1 MTRRR
6 ILIRF
11 ASRCSALLLLVGS
24 VACESGPAP
33 EVDAPA
39 DPAQA
44 GYRAQ
49 GNEPFWSLVL
59 EQATMSFSQLGVDD
73 TVRAERPAAERLED
87 GWRFAATASGEPF
100 LVRIE
105 DRRCNDSMSGRP
117 FPHSIEVTVGDQ
129 VFTGCGGDTASLLVG
144 EEWGVVRLEDTAPVH
159 PAPTLR
165 FEAGGVLTG
174 TGSCNR
180 FRATYEITGEGMV
193 IGPAAATRMACP
205 EPGVDAQ
212 EVRFFAAL
220 EQVTRFEIAEDGG
233 LELLALE
240 KPVIVA
246 RR

>member
-1 MTRRR
+1 SLWSRGSWASDVIAPVSENLFDPPLRSRLRPSRQGTTMTRRR

-105 DRRCNDSMSGRP
+105 DRRCSDSMSGRP
-117 FPHSIEVTVGDQ
+117 FPHTIEVTVGDQ
-129 VFTGCGGDTASLLVG
+129 VFTGCG
-144 EEWGVVRLEDTAPVH
+144 
-159 PAPTLR
+159 
-165 FEAGGVLTG
+165 
-174 TGSCNR
+174 
-180 FRATYEITGEGMV
+180 
-193 IGPAAATRMACP
+193 
-205 EPGVDAQ
+205 
-212 EVRFFAAL
+212 
-220 EQVTRFEIAEDGG
+220 
-233 LELLALE
+233 
-240 KPVIVA
+240 
-246 RR
+246 